1 MADGYLESHYAE
13 YEKKKAEWLRRKHKY
28 QPHLADHIT
37 LSHNGKDSKLTS
49 R

>member
-13 YEKKKAEWLRRKHKY
+13 YEKRKAEWLKKKNKY
-28 QPHLADHIT
+28 SYKKKT
-37 LSHNGKDSKLTS
+37 YGSSDSKNTA